1 MMRIGRGLIEND
13 NSGDQIL
20 GAELLDTWKE

>member
-1 MMRIGRGLIEND
+1 MMRIEHGLIEND

-20 GAELLDTWKE
+20 GGELLDSSSG